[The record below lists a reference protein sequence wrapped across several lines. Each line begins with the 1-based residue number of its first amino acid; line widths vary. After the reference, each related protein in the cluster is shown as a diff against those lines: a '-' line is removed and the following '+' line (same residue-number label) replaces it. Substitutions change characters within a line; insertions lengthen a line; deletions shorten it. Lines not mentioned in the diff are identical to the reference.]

1 MGRSTS
7 PKLEAATEY
16 FPTLLFLI
24 FFALSWDLFGVARLG
39 RGASPLKARNS
50 PTNRVG
56 QGRLVPWAVSVQR
69 VKTY

>member
-1 MGRSTS
+1 MGRSAS

-16 FPTLLFLI
+16 FPTLL
-24 FFALSWDLFGVARLG
+24 LSWNLFGVARLG
-39 RGASPLKARNS
+39 RSASLLKAKNS

-56 QGRLVPWAVSVQR
+56 QGRLVPWALSVQR